1 MQWFG
6 AHPEEW
12 GYFKIIGLEGTP
24 LTRIDGVMIIGM
36 FGGCIMAAL
45 WANNVKLRHPQ
56 HKVRIL
62 QAVLGGIIAGFGA
75 RLAMGCNLAAFF
87 TGIPQCLVLCCCY
100 CYWLLFWCQTFIN
113 ATISYTGKTAK
124 SQ

>member
-1 MQWFG
+1 
-6 AHPEEW
+6 
-12 GYFKIIGLEGTP
+12 
-24 LTRIDGVMIIGM
+24 
-36 FGGCIMAAL
+36 MAAL

-56 HKVRIL
+56 HKDAYSSGRFGRYYC
-62 QAVLGGIIAGFGA
+62 QFGA

-87 TGIPQCLVLCCCY
+87 TGIPQFSLHAWFLCCCY

-124 SQ
+124 VSKASPIIQDKQRAKRRFSIGDGYLFAMIAWSLIILF